1 MKKIYF
7 PLIVFLVSFSS
18 FSQGQ
23 ARYKNIVFESIDTLM
38 NIPYGQSVN
47 IKNEMEKHS
56 LDVYS
61 PKNDSLKKRPLVV
74 FVHGGGFVNGDKRTG
89 YSRVV
94 SENLSH
100 RGFVVGSINYR
111 LGIAEPKSDVSYFEA
126 MIRAVQDAKA
136 AIRFFRKNAENY
148 GIDTSKIYIAGG
160 SAGAMTA
167 LHLAYLDQK
176 EVPTYIDLVKNGSME
191 GISGNEGFSSKIHGV
206 VNFWGAMVN
215 FNWLNT
221 GDVPVF
227 NVHGTTDKTVPF
239 DSSFAYH
246 NFKYGSQ
253 IIFERAL
260 SQGVPTGVKLSENL
274 GHTLDNNKPAIISSL
289 QEVGEWLYA
298 LVNRTKT
305 TPNITRFEKEIKA
318 HEVEDSKTNYSANA
332 ILFTGSSFIRLWKTI
347 KKDLAPAEIIHHG
360 FGGSNISEMAYYI
373 PRIAYNHSFK
383 AIYMYS
389 GSNDL
394 SVSKQDKSPL
404 QILETYKYIVKLL
417 RSKFPNTPIYY
428 IAISPNERRWA
439 VWDKI
444 QETNELLKNYS
455 STKTNMYFVETTSA
469 LLGADGKYQPSL
481 HVEDKLHFNEK
492 GYEIWTKIMRKSIAE
507 IK

>member
-1 MKKIYF
+1 MKKNCLL
-7 PLIVFLVSFSS
+7 LILIITSFSS
-18 FSQGQ
+18 FSQSQ
-23 ARYKNIVFESIDTLM
+23 KRYKNIVFESIDTLM
-38 NIPYGQSVN
+38 NIQYGQSVN
-47 IKNEMEKHS
+47 IKNESQKQS
-56 LDVYS
+56 LDIYS
-61 PKNDSLKKRPLVV
+61 PKNDTLKKRPLVI
-74 FVHGGGFVNGDKRTG
+74 FIHGGGFVNGDKRTG
-89 YSRVV
+89 YSRIV
-94 SENLSH
+94 SENLSQ

-136 AIRFFRKNAENY
+136 AVRFFRKNAENY
-148 GIDTSKIYIAGG
+148 GIDTSKIYISGG

-176 EVPTYIDLVKNGSME
+176 EVPTYIDLAKNGSIE
-191 GISGNEGFSSKIHGV
+191 GTTGNEGFSSKIHGV

-215 FNWLNT
+215 MNWLNT

-227 NVHGTTDKTVPF
+227 NVHGTADKTVPF

-274 GHTLDNNKPAIISSL
+274 GHTLDNNKPAILSSL
-289 QEVGEWLYA
+289 QEVGEWLYT
-298 LVNRTKT
+298 LVNRTKS
-305 TPNITRFEKEIKA
+305 PNITRFESEIKA
-318 HEVEDSKTNYSANA
+318 LELEDSKTSYSSNA
-332 ILFTGSSFIRLWKTI
+332 ILFTGSSYIRLWKTI

-373 PRIAYNHSFK
+373 PRIAFNHSLK

-394 SVSKQDKSPL
+394 SVSSQDKSPL
-404 QILETYKYIVKLL
+404 QILETYKYVVKML

-428 IAISPNERRWA
+428 VSISPNERRWA

-444 QETNELLKNYS
+444 QETNELIKNYS
-455 STKTNMYFVETTSA
+455 SSKTNLYFVETASA
-469 LLGADGKYQPSL
+469 LLGADGKYQAQL
-481 HVEDKLHFNEK
+481 HIEDKLHFNEK
-492 GYEIWTKIMRKSIAE
+492 GYEIWTRIMRKSIAE